1 MEIIQG
7 TFFGKMS
14 QEHSAAMMGGTSQPS
29 LQNSSASL
37 SQNPPMCLVLKRGGP
52 KRELYFCPSARWLG
66 EHTMLNF
73 GELPNAAVESRLSWI
88 LEDHP
93 LPKYYLSR
101 KSCQGI
107 LNRAKRRGKILPE
120 PLRKALEYQA
130 GIAQ

>member
-1 MEIIQG
+1 
-7 TFFGKMS
+7 
-14 QEHSAAMMGGTSQPS
+14 
-29 LQNSSASL
+29 
-37 SQNPPMCLVLKRGGP
+37 
-52 KRELYFCPSARWLG
+52 
-66 EHTMLNF
+66 MLNF